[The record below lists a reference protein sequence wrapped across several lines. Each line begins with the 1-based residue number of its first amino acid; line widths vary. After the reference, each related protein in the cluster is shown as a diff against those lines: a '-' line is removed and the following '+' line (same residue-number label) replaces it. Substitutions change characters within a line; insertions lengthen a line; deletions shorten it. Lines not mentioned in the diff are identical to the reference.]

1 MKKNIFIG
9 MIAIIICFTLVG
21 CGSNKGNDTELKESY
36 NKIGEYFG
44 NESLDRSNL
53 GAYYLDEEKNKIV
66 VVLVN
71 NSKEQQEKF
80 KEITKVDS
88 KYIVFVQG
96 GPYTTFSK

>member
-1 MKKNIFIG
+1 MKKNILIG
-9 MIAIIICFTLVG
+9 IITIIVCFTLVG
-21 CGSNKGNDTELKESY
+21 CGNNKGNDVELKESY

-53 GAYYLDEEKNKIV
+53 GAYYIDEEKNKIV

-80 KEITKVDS
+80 KEIAKVDS
-88 KYIVFVQG
+88 KYIIFVQG